1 MSKHQPPKR
10 IILSLFLVISILFA
24 LNFACTNEKPDFR
37 FIFMTDIHVQPE
49 LKADQG
55 FKVAIQKV
63 NSLKPDFVIT
73 GGDLIMDALGQSQ
86 ERATQLYTLYKKVS
100 QEFAMPVYNT
110 IGNHELF
117 GLYIESGISPD
128 HPEYGKAMYKN
139 HIGNGST
146 YTAFNH
152 KNWHFILLDAVGFT
166 PERRYIGQVDSLQL
180 RWLAEDLKKVE
191 RSTPIVVSLHIPLI
205 SVWEQV
211 RKGGTAPL
219 GPGSVVTNSKEVLD
233 LFKDHNLVLVLQG
246 HLHIIE
252 EIIFQNTHFV
262 TGGAVSG
269 GWWKGPHHDFPP
281 GFVVVDVKDGK
292 FSWHYETFEW
302 VPQPE

>member
-1 MSKHQPPKR
+1 MLKQHQRR
-10 IILSLFLVISILFA
+10 IMISLFLSLSIFFL
-24 LNFACTNEKPDFR
+24 LNFTYAKEKPDFR

-49 LKADQG
+49 LKADEG

-73 GGDLIMDALGQSQ
+73 GGDLIMDALGQSH
-86 ERATQLYTLYKKVS
+86 ERATQLYALYKEVS
-100 QEFAMPVYNT
+100 QQFTVPVYNT
-110 IGNHELF
+110 IGNHEHF
-117 GLYIESGISPD
+117 GLYVESGISPD
-128 HPEYGKAMYKN
+128 HPAYGKAMYKN
-139 HIGNGST
+139 QLGKGTT
-146 YTAFNH
+146 YTSFNH
-152 KNWHFILLDAVGFT
+152 QNWHFILLDAISFT
-166 PERRYIGQVDSLQL
+166 PERRYIGEVDSLQL
-180 RWLAEDLKKVE
+180 LWLAEDLKKLDK
-191 RSTPIVVSLHIPLI
+191 STPIVVSLHIPLI

-252 EIIFQNTHFV
+252 EIIFRNTHFI

-269 GWWKGPHHDFPP
+269 GWWKGPHHDFPM

>member
-252 EIIFQNTHFV
+252 EIIFRNTHFV

>member
-1 MSKHQPPKR
+1 MSRQHRQKR
-10 IILSLFLVISILFA
+10 IILSLFLTLSIFFL
-24 LNFACTNEKPDFR
+24 LNFVYADEKSDFR
-37 FIFMTDIHVQPE
+37 FVFMTDIHIQPE
-49 LKADQG
+49 LKADEG

-73 GGDLIMDALGQSQ
+73 GGDLIMDALKQPH
-86 ERATQLYTLYKKVS
+86 ERATQLYELYKKMS
-100 QEFAMPVYNT
+100 QHFEMPVYNT
-110 IGNHELF
+110 IGNHEHF
-117 GLYIESGISPD
+117 GLYIESGISPE
-128 HPEYGKAMYKN
+128 HPEYGKAMYRKYL
-139 HIGNGST
+139 GNGTT
-146 YTAFNH
+146 YSAFDH

-166 PERRYIGQVDSLQL
+166 PERHYIGEVDSLQL
-180 RWLAEDLKKVE
+180 LWLAEDLKKVE
-191 RSTPIVVSLHIPLI
+191 KSTPIVVSLHIPLI

-211 RKGGTAPL
+211 QKGGTAPL

-252 EIIFQNTHFV
+252 EIIFRNTHFI

-269 GWWKGPHHDFPP
+269 GWWKDSYHDFPM

-302 VPQPE
+302 IPQTE